1 MQSELNA
8 GLGNER
14 IKMINLV
21 EMKLALILLML
32 LAGCTPT
39 VDEFKAAE
47 KKCAE
52 INRVAR
58 PFSLSSEI
66 LCCDNVDCG
75 VIAK

>member
-1 MQSELNA
+1 
-8 GLGNER
+8 
-14 IKMINLV
+14 
-21 EMKLALILLML
+21 MKLILLTLML

-58 PFSLSSEI
+58 PFSLSNEI
-66 LCCDNVDCG
+66 RCCDNVDCG
-75 VIAK
+75 VVAK